1 MTRNDSTT
9 TTRRAGR
16 TRIRTLAS
24 ALVAV
29 GTAFSVCGVSVCA
42 LGATTAHAQVLAPD
56 ASPAFPSFSTSSSM
70 TPTPA
75 ARAAGITGAGTAY
88 MGWSSHVAGRGG
100 ASAAAPMTTGAVT
113 PGIDVSSYQGNVDW
127 ASYWSQGKKFAYVKA
142 TENTNYTNPYFSEQY
157 SGSSNVGMTRGSY
170 HFATPNTTSG
180 ATQANYFVDHGGGW
194 SADGR
199 TLPGA
204 LDIEYN
210 PYGATC
216 YGLSQTSMVSWI
228 SSFLG
233 TYHSRTGRYPV
244 IYSTF
249 DWWSTCTGNS
259 SAFASLSPFWIAR
272 YSSSVGSLPAG
283 TAYYTFWQY
292 SSSPIDQN
300 YFNGDLSRLHALATG

>member
-1 MTRNDSTT
+1 MTRSCLTT
-9 TTRRAGR
+9 SRTSGR
-16 TRIRTLAS
+16 TRARTFAS
-24 ALVAV
+24 ALLAV
-29 GTAFSVCGVSVCA
+29 VTTFSVFG
-42 LGATTAHAQVLAPD
+42 LTATTAAAHVLAPD
-56 ASPAFPSFSTSSSM
+56 TSSAALSETSSS
-70 TPTPA
+70 TPTAA
-75 ARAAGITGAGTAY
+75 ARSAGITGAGTAY
-88 MGWSSHVAGRGG
+88 MGWSSHVA
-100 ASAAAPMTTGAVT
+100 AQAATSAAAPMTTTAVT

-127 ASYWSQGKKFAYVKA
+127 ASYWAQGKKFTYIKA
-142 TENTNYTNPYFSEQY
+142 TENTNYTNPYFSQQY
-157 SGSSNVGMTRGSY
+157 SGSYNVGMVRGSY

-180 ATQANYFVDHGGGW
+180 ATQANYFVDNGGGW
-194 SADGR
+194 SGDGK

-216 YGLSQTSMVSWI
+216 YGLSQASMVSWI

-233 TYHSRTGRYPV
+233 TYHARTGRYPV
-244 IYSTF
+244 FYSTF
-249 DWWSTCTGNS
+249 DWWNTCTGNS

-300 YFNGDLSRLHALATG
+300 YFNGDLSRLRALAIG